1 MRNLTLLF
9 TFLSLSVSAENFNI
23 KMVNTDSS
31 GQIMVFDPPFLKVN
45 VGDTITFIP
54 ADALH
59 NSKSVS
65 NLIPSSAVP
74 WEGAMDEKITVELDV
89 EGIYVYQ
96 CTPHLALGMIGV
108 IQVGNPVN
116 LKQINNNIAPLESLI
131 AINKDRVKNY
141 LSNVN

>member
-1 MRNLTLLF
+1 MRNLTFLLM
-9 TFLSLSVSAENFNI
+9 LLALSVSAENFNI

-31 GQIMVFDPPFLKVN
+31 GQIMVFDPPFLKAN
-45 VGDTITFIP
+45 VGDTVTFIP

-65 NLIPSSAVP
+65 NLIPSSAAP

-89 EGIYVYQ
+89 EGVYVYQ

-116 LKQINNNIAPLESLI
+116 LEQINDNIAPLESLI

-141 LSNVN
+141 LSKIN

>member
-1 MRNLTLLF
+1 MRNF
-9 TFLSLSVSAENFNI
+9 TFLLIFIALSVSAENFNI
-23 KMVNTDSS
+23 KMLNTDSS
-31 GQIMVFDPPFLKVN
+31 GQIMVFDPPFLKAN
-45 VGDTITFIP
+45 VGDTVTFIP

-65 NLIPSSAVP
+65 NLIPSSAAP

-96 CTPHLALGMIGV
+96 CTPHLALGMVGV

-116 LKQINNNIAPLESLI
+116 LKQINDNIAPLESLI

-141 LSNVN
+141 LSKIN

>member
-1 MRNLTLLF
+1 MRFFTLLLM
-9 TFLSLSVSAENFNI
+9 FLAISVDAENFNI

-31 GQIMVFDPPFLKVN
+31 GQIMVFDPPYLKAN
-45 VGDTITFIP
+45 IGDTVTFIP

-59 NSKSVS
+59 NTKSVQ
-65 NLIPSSAVP
+65 NLIPSSAAP
-74 WEGAMDEKITVELDV
+74 WEGAMDEKITVELNV

-116 LKQINNNIAPLESLI
+116 LQEINDNISPLEASI
-131 AINKDRVKNY
+131 AINKERVKNY
-141 LSNVN
+141 LSQIN

>member
-1 MRNLTLLF
+1 MRNLTFLLM
-9 TFLSLSVSAENFNI
+9 LLALSVSAENFNI

-31 GQIMVFDPPFLKVN
+31 GQIMVFDPPFLKAN

-65 NLIPSSAVP
+65 NLIPSSAAP

-96 CTPHLALGMIGV
+96 CTPHLALGMVGV

-116 LKQINNNIAPLESLI
+116 LKQINDNIAPLESLI

-141 LSNVN
+141 LSKIN

>member
-1 MRNLTLLF
+1 MRNLTFLLM
-9 TFLSLSVSAENFNI
+9 LLALSVSAENFNI

-31 GQIMVFDPPFLKVN
+31 GQIMVFDPPFLKAN
-45 VGDTITFIP
+45 VGDTVTFIP
-54 ADALH
+54 VDALH

-65 NLIPSSAVP
+65 NLIPSSAAP

-96 CTPHLALGMIGV
+96 CTPHLALGMVGV

-116 LKQINNNIAPLESLI
+116 LKQINDNIAPLESLI

-141 LSNVN
+141 LSKIN

>member
-59 NSKSVS
+59 NSKSVT
-65 NLIPSSAVP
+65 NLIPSSAAP
-74 WEGAMDEKITVELDV
+74 WEGAMDEKITIELNV

-116 LKQINNNIAPLESLI
+116 LRQINNNISPLESLI

-141 LSNVN
+141 LSKIN

>member
-1 MRNLTLLF
+1 MRNIAFLF
-9 TFLSLSVSAENFNI
+9 IFLALSASAENFNI

-45 VGDTITFIP
+45 IGDTVTFIP

-59 NSKSVS
+59 NSKSVP
-65 NLIPSSAVP
+65 NLIPSSATP
-74 WEGAMDEKITVELDV
+74 WEGAMDEKITVELNT

-116 LKQINNNIAPLESLI
+116 LQEISENITPLESLI
-131 AINKDRVKNY
+131 AINKERIKDY
-141 LSNVN
+141 LSNIN

>member
-1 MRNLTLLF
+1 MF
-9 TFLSLSVSAENFNI
+9 TVLSVSAENFNI

-31 GQIMVFDPPFLKVN
+31 GQIMVFDPPFLKVD
-45 VGDTITFIP
+45 VGDTVTFIP

-59 NSKSVS
+59 NTKSVT
-65 NLIPSSAVP
+65 NLIPSSAAS
-74 WEGAMDEKITVELDV
+74 WEGAMDEKITVELKA

-116 LKQINNNIAPLESLI
+116 LQEINENVSSLESLI

-141 LSNVN
+141 LSKIN

>member
-1 MRNLTLLF
+1 MRNLTFLF
-9 TFLSLSVSAENFNI
+9 IFVTLSVSGENFNI

-31 GQIMVFDPPFLKVN
+31 GQIMVFDPPFLKAN

-65 NLIPSSAVP
+65 NLIPSSAAP

-116 LKQINNNIAPLESLI
+116 LKQINETPSFYFIHIQILTQICSRE
-131 AINKDRVKNY
+131 
-141 LSNVN
+141 

>member
-1 MRNLTLLF
+1 MRNLTFLLM
-9 TFLSLSVSAENFNI
+9 LLALSVSAENFNI

-31 GQIMVFDPPFLKVN
+31 GQIMVFDPPFLKAN
-45 VGDTITFIP
+45 VGDTVTFIP

-65 NLIPSSAVP
+65 NLIPSSAAP

-96 CTPHLALGMIGV
+96 CTPHLALGMVGV

-116 LKQINNNIAPLESLI
+116 LKQINDNIAPLESLI

-141 LSNVN
+141 LSKIN

>member
-9 TFLSLSVSAENFNI
+9 MFLALSVSAENFNI

-89 EGIYVYQ
+89 EGIYIYQ

>member
-1 MRNLTLLF
+1 MRFF
-9 TFLSLSVSAENFNI
+9 TFLLTFLAMSVSAENFNI

-31 GQIMVFDPPFLKVN
+31 GQIMVFDPPYLKAN
-45 VGDTITFIP
+45 IGDTVTFIP

-59 NSKSVS
+59 NSKSIL
-65 NLIPSSAVP
+65 NLIPSSAAP
-74 WEGAMDEKITVELDV
+74 WEGAMDEKITIELNV

-116 LKQINNNIAPLESLI
+116 LQEINDNISPLESSI
-131 AINKDRVKNY
+131 AINKERVKNY
-141 LSNVN
+141 LSQIN

>member
-1 MRNLTLLF
+1 MRFFTLLL
-9 TFLSLSVSAENFNI
+9 TSLAVSVGAENFNI

-31 GQIMVFDPPFLKVN
+31 GQIMVFDPPYLKAN
-45 VGDTITFIP
+45 IGDTVTFIP

-59 NSKSVS
+59 NTKSVQ
-65 NLIPSSAVP
+65 NLIPSSAAP
-74 WEGAMDEKITVELDV
+74 WEGAMDEKITVELNV

-116 LKQINNNIAPLESLI
+116 LQEINDHISPLEASI
-131 AINKDRVKNY
+131 AINKERVKNY
-141 LSNVN
+141 LSQIN